1 VNIGSTLTSSAFRWP
16 NKECLVFEGRRWTFR
31 AFNQFANRAAHAFAA
46 RGIGKGDKV
55 AFLTWN
61 LPEQV
66 ASFYGLLK
74 IGAVPVPVN
83 YRLAA
88 NEVKYI
94 VDNCEAKIL
103 VFEESLRERVAPI
116 ARELRHVEHLVYV
129 GDRPEGKEIPFERFL
144 DGASDAEPR
153 VAASDED
160 PAFIMYTSGTTGL
173 PKGVVRSH
181 RAELMG
187 AMIQSAECNFRHD
200 DIIIHNKPLFHIA
213 QLQLQVLPFILFG
226 GTGIMTRGFDVHE
239 TLSLVESERITCLHG
254 VPTQMVMMMQADL
267 TRYDLSS
274 LRMGFYGG
282 QTLNDQTTLA
292 CMRLFP
298 DSFQNIYGATEV
310 LSVIGVDYRRRP
322 DKLGAVGHAL
332 ANIGARIVKA
342 GSTDPDDVVATGEQ
356 GQVIISGP
364 SLMTEYYRMPERT
377 ASALRDGWYFT
388 GDAAFQDDE
397 GFMTV
402 LGRIDHTIKSGGEN
416 IHPSEVENVLFE
428 HPGIANAAVVGL
440 PSRKWGDVVAAAI
453 IRKDP
458 ALTAEALEQYCVAS
472 PDLANFKR
480 PRHYFFVDE
489 IPSNPTGKVERHKLK
504 EVLVASLAGPL
515 D

>member
-1 VNIGSTLTSSAFRWP
+1 MNIGSTLTGSAFRWP
-16 NKECLVFEGRRWTFR
+16 NKECLVFEQRRWTFR
-31 AFNQFANRAAHAFAA
+31 ALNQLANQAANAFAA
-46 RGIGKGDKV
+46 HGVGKGDKV
-55 AFLTWN
+55 AILTWN

-103 VFEESLRERVAPI
+103 VFEESLRAQAAAVIRDP
-116 ARELRHVEHLVYV
+116 RGVEHVVYI
-129 GDRPEGKEIPFERFL
+129 GDRPEEDEIPFDLFIAKAA
-144 DGASDAEPR
+144 DVEPR
-153 VAASDED
+153 LAASNDD

-200 DIIIHNKPLFHIA
+200 DVIIHNKPLFHIA
-213 QLQLQVLPFILFG
+213 QLQVQLLPFILYG

-239 TLSLVESERITCLHG
+239 TLSLVEKERITCLHG

-274 LRMGFYGG
+274 LRMGFFGG
-282 QTLNDQTTLA
+282 QTLNDQTTLE
-292 CMRLFP
+292 CMKLFP

-322 DKLGAVGHAL
+322 DKLGSVGHPL
-332 ANIGARIVKA
+332 ANIGARIIKL
-342 GSTDPDDVVATGEQ
+342 GSADPADVVGPGEN
-356 GQVIISGP
+356 GQVIISSP
-364 SLMTEYYRMPERT
+364 TLMTEYFHMPERT
-377 ASALRDGWYFT
+377 AAVLREGWYFT
-388 GDAAFQDDE
+388 GDAGFRDEE

-428 HPGIANAAVVGL
+428 HPGIADAAVVGL

-458 ALTAEALEQYCVAS
+458 ALSAETLDQYCVAS

-489 IPSNPTGKVERHKLK
+489 IPSNPTGKVERHRLK
-504 EVLVASLAGPL
+504 EILIASLQGPL
-515 D
+515 E